1 MSLVAGSEG
10 CSSLAHPA
18 SNIIA
23 LYGYLATLVCLKRLL
38 MPIFKHLNQSVRLNI
53 LYSLNLM

>member
-23 LYGYLATLVCLKRLL
+23 LYGYLATLVCLKRLS
-38 MPIFKHLNQSVRLNI
+38 MPIFRHLNQSICLNT
-53 LYSLNLM
+53 LHSLNLM